1 MAVLILAEADPD
13 YYDFNP
19 DDPFNPDEY
28 DLKKAIAIG
37 FDGKF
42 FKY

>member
-1 MAVLILAEADPD
+1 MAVLILAEEDPG
-13 YYDFNP
+13 YYLSY
-19 DDPFNPDEY
+19 PFNPDEY

>member
-1 MAVLILAEADPD
+1 MAVLILAEEDPA
-13 YYDFNP
+13 YYAY
-19 DDPFNPDEY
+19 PFNPDEY

-37 FDGKF
+37 FDGNF

>member
-1 MAVLILAEADPD
+1 MAVLILAEEDPALLS
-13 YYDFNP
+13 F
-19 DDPFNPDEY
+19 PFHYKEY

-37 FDGKF
+37 FDGKL